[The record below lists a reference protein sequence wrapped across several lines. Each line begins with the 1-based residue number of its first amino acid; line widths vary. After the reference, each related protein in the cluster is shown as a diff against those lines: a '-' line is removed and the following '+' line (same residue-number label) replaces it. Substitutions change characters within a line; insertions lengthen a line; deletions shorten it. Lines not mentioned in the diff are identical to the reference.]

1 MENDEEDNAGGD
13 GKPDQ
18 IDDREHNGKDKIVSP
33 REQFDIEK
41 IEYVAVPI
49 PAELKIVKY

>member
-1 MENDEEDNAGGD
+1 MYEAKLISKADFPIMI
-13 GKPDQ
+13 KY
-18 IDDREHNGKDKIVSP
+18 NGEDKIVSP

-41 IEYVAVPI
+41 IEYVALPI